1 MAEILNRIQ
10 GFKLEH
16 KILLEKYKLVEG
28 QEDQYLLD
36 RELKLLNDLQLRE
49 IKIWLNFKELKVYT
63 VFIV

>member
-1 MAEILNRIQ
+1 M
-10 GFKLEH
+10 
-16 KILLEKYKLVEG
+16 EG

-49 IKIWLNFKELKVYT
+49 IKNLVKFQKLKVYT